1 MRARL
6 AAALYLALVVGCAPT
21 TPTPSVDETAI
32 ATGVPS
38 SDAPPAATP
47 GPGSVPLARVSA
59 ATVIVDRLPVRV
71 DASATADSPGDLVRG
86 DVAVLMVFGPLEF
99 NGASWFYAQKVPN
112 AEPGTVPALPVVLAD
127 PAEEFPLVG
136 WIAASDASG
145 ETVAPLPPRCPT
157 TPDFVNVSA
166 MLDGERLACFG
177 ADPITLDGSFGCL
190 DCGSDGSGVFEPP
203 WLAGPSAG
211 PLGDPTNSGRPSIA
225 LHFPPALEAPEAESL
240 VRVTGHFDD
249 PAAGTCEITFGDTP
263 VAPEMAVQLCR
274 VRFVVDSFK
283 PLSVE
288 EVPPAD

>member
-1 MRARL
+1 MPARL
-6 AAALYLALVVGCAPT
+6 AAALLLAVVVGCAPT
-21 TPTPSVDETAI
+21 TPTPSVDETAS
-32 ATGVPS
+32 ATGVPP
-38 SDAPPAATP
+38 SDAPPATP
-47 GPGSVPLARVSA
+47 GPASVPLVRLSA

-71 DASATADSPGDLVRG
+71 DASATADSPGDLLRG
-86 DVAVLMVFGPLEF
+86 DVVVLMVFEPLEF
-99 NGASWFYAQKVPN
+99 NGASWFHAQKVPN

-145 ETVAPLPPRCPT
+145 ETVAPLAPRCPE

-177 ADPITLDGSFGCL
+177 AEPITLDGSFGCI
-190 DCGSDGSGVFEPP
+190 DCGSDGPGVFEPL

-211 PLGDPTNSGRPSIA
+211 PLGDPTNSGRPSIS
-225 LHFPPALEAPEAESL
+225 LHFAPTVEAPAEDSL

-249 PAAGTCEITFGDTP
+249 PAAETCEITFDGMP
-263 VAPEMAVQLCR
+263 VAPEIAVELCR